1 MSQAKKRNYSAMNL
15 EEVMEML
22 GQDNF
27 QSWQIPSTSRP
38 PSSVL
43 QEVLHRLD
51 AFDLQSSES
60 AKTLLI
66 DALFIETV
74 PLSGKLKVWKEASL
88 STDTLT
94 GVADYLI
101 APHRAY
107 LATPFFCVTEAKRDD
122 FEKGRVQCLAEMLAC
137 RWNNTQKQ
145 LQTDVFGIVS
155 NGQGWEFYKLAIS
168 GSIFQSGL
176 YTSNSLSELLGV
188 LDYIC
193 AECAKNVA

>member
-107 LATPFFCVTEAKRDD
+107 LATPFLCVTEAKRDD

-155 NGQGWEFYKLAIS
+155 NGQGWEFYKLAIL

-176 YTSNSLSELLGV
+176 YTSNSLPELLGV